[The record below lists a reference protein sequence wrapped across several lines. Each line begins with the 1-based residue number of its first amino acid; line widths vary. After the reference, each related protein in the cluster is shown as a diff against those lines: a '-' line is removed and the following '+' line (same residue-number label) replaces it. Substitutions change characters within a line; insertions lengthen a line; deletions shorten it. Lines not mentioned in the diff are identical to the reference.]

1 MLTVSVPSF
10 FSSIEMKNTQ
20 IKRIGLVAQLWIVV
34 ALFGLAVPAE
44 AYAVPESSCGQSV
57 ELVAESSEHVGVGG
71 AGQPDTL
78 SALPIASS
86 DAHQVQGEAE
96 SDHHAIAKSHES
108 LGATWR
114 NAVQSILSWD
124 MWRLILGGLRTTVII
139 FIFAAI
145 AAILLGALL
154 AYLAISHK
162 WPWFYKPLS
171 WFVTTVHDIPS
182 VALMMFFYYVI
193 FAGEMNGVVVSII
206 ALGVYTSGSLA
217 KIFKIHILQVGPGQ
231 IEAGRALGMTTR
243 QCYRYIV
250 LPQAVKSMLPL
261 VVADL
266 KVQLRATSYAG
277 YIAQQDLIK
286 AVFAVREQYAD
297 TFLPLIIV
305 SIMYLILSW
314 MIAQVIQFLYV
325 KYFKYD

>member
-1 MLTVSVPSF
+1 
-10 FSSIEMKNTQ
+10 MKIPQ
-20 IKRIGLVAQLWIVV
+20 IQKIGLVAHLWI
-34 ALFGLAVPAE
+34 AIAIFGLALPAE
-44 AYAVPESSCGQSV
+44 AYAVPESGREQAAQ
-57 ELVAESSEHVGVGG
+57 LVVESSENAGVEV
-71 AGQPDTL
+71 AGQSDTL
-78 SALPIASS
+78 PAIGVVSS
-86 DAHQVQGEAE
+86 EIHAAE
-96 SDHHAIAKSHES
+96 DKAEGDHRVVKSHES
-108 LGATWR
+108 LGEQWR
-114 NAVQSILSWD
+114 NAVQSVLSWD

-154 AYLAISHK
+154 TYLAISHK
-162 WPWFYKPLS
+162 WPWLYKPLS

-261 VVADL
+261 VIADL

-277 YIAQQDLIK
+277 YIAQKDLIK

-314 MIAQVIQFLYV
+314 MIAQVIQSLYV
-325 KYFKYD
+325 KFFKYD

>member
-1 MLTVSVPSF
+1 
-10 FSSIEMKNTQ
+10 MKIPQ
-20 IKRIGLVAQLWIVV
+20 VKKIGLVAQLWI
-34 ALFGLAVPAE
+34 AIAIFGLALPAE
-44 AYAVPESSCGQSV
+44 AYAAPESGREQSAQ
-57 ELVAESSEHVGVGG
+57 LVAVSSENADAEV
-71 AGQPDTL
+71 AEQSDTL
-78 SALPIASS
+78 PAIGVVSS
-86 DAHQVQGEAE
+86 EIQPAEDKAE
-96 SDHHAIAKSHES
+96 SDHRVVKSHES
-108 LGATWR
+108 LGKQWR
-114 NAVQSILSWD
+114 NALQSILSWD

-154 AYLAISHK
+154 TYLAISHK
-162 WPWFYKPLS
+162 WPWLYKPLS

-261 VVADL
+261 VIADL

-277 YIAQQDLIK
+277 YIAQKDLIK

-325 KYFKYD
+325 KFFKYD

>member
-1 MLTVSVPSF
+1 
-10 FSSIEMKNTQ
+10 MKIPQ
-20 IKRIGLVAQLWIVV
+20 IKKIGLVAHLWIAV
-34 ALFGLAVPAE
+34 AIFGLALPAE
-44 AYAVPESSCGQSV
+44 AYAAPESGREQSAQ
-57 ELVAESSEHVGVGG
+57 LVAVSSENADAEV
-71 AGQPDTL
+71 AEQSDTL
-78 SALPIASS
+78 PAIGVVSS
-86 DAHQVQGEAE
+86 EIQPAE
-96 SDHHAIAKSHES
+96 DKAEGDHHAVAKSHES
-108 LGATWR
+108 LGKQWC

-154 AYLAISHK
+154 TYLAISHK
-162 WPWFYKPLS
+162 WPWLYKPLS

-261 VVADL
+261 VIADL

-277 YIAQQDLIK
+277 YIAQKDLIK

-314 MIAQVIQFLYV
+314 MIAQVIQSLYV
-325 KYFKYD
+325 KFFKYD

>member
-1 MLTVSVPSF
+1 
-10 FSSIEMKNTQ
+10 MKIPQ
-20 IKRIGLVAQLWIVV
+20 IKKIGLVAHLWI
-34 ALFGLAVPAE
+34 AIAIFGLALPAE
-44 AYAVPESSCGQSV
+44 AYAVPESGREQAAQ
-57 ELVAESSEHVGVGG
+57 LVVESSENAGVEV
-71 AGQPDTL
+71 AGQSDTL
-78 SALPIASS
+78 PAIGVVSS
-86 DAHQVQGEAE
+86 EIHAAE
-96 SDHHAIAKSHES
+96 DKAEGDHRVVKSHES
-108 LGATWR
+108 LDKRWR
-114 NAVQSILSWD
+114 NAVQSVLSWD

-154 AYLAISHK
+154 TYLAISHK
-162 WPWFYKPLS
+162 WPWLYKPLS

-261 VVADL
+261 VIADL

-277 YIAQQDLIK
+277 YIAQKDLIK

-314 MIAQVIQFLYV
+314 MIAQVIQSLYV
-325 KYFKYD
+325 KFFKYD

>member
-1 MLTVSVPSF
+1 
-10 FSSIEMKNTQ
+10 MKNTQ

-34 ALFGLAVPAE
+34 ALFGLAVPTE
-44 AYAVPESSCGQSV
+44 AYAVPESSCGRSV
-57 ELVAESSEHVGVGG
+57 ELAAVSSEHSGVGV

-78 SALPIASS
+78 SAIPVASS
-86 DAHQVQGEAE
+86 DAHQGQGEAE
-96 SDHHAIAKSHES
+96 SDHHAVAKPHES

-162 WPWFYKPLS
+162 WPWLYKPLS

-193 FAGEMNGVVVSII
+193 FAGQMNGVVVSII

-277 YIAQQDLIK
+277 YIAQKDLIK

>member
-1 MLTVSVPSF
+1 
-10 FSSIEMKNTQ
+10 MKNTQ
-20 IKRIGLVAQLWIVV
+20 IKRIGLVAQLWI
-34 ALFGLAVPAE
+34 AIAIFGLALPAE
-44 AYAVPESSCGQSV
+44 AYAAPESGREQAAQLAAVSSENADAEVAGQSDTLPAIGV
-57 ELVAESSEHVGVGG
+57 VSSEIH
-71 AGQPDTL
+71 A
-78 SALPIASS
+78 
-86 DAHQVQGEAE
+86 AE
-96 SDHHAIAKSHES
+96 DKAEGDHRVVKSHES
-108 LGATWR
+108 LGKQWR
-114 NAVQSILSWD
+114 NAVQSVLSWD

-154 AYLAISHK
+154 TYLAISHK
-162 WPWFYKPLS
+162 WPWLYKPLS

-261 VVADL
+261 VIADL

-277 YIAQQDLIK
+277 YIAQKDLIK

-314 MIAQVIQFLYV
+314 MIAQVIQSLYV
-325 KYFKYD
+325 KFFKYD

>member
-1 MLTVSVPSF
+1 MSVPSF
-10 FSSIEMKNTQ
+10 FSSIEMKIPQ
-20 IKRIGLVAQLWIVV
+20 VKKIGLVARLWI
-34 ALFGLAVPAE
+34 AIAIFGLALPAE
-44 AYAVPESSCGQSV
+44 AYAAPESGREQSAQ
-57 ELVAESSEHVGVGG
+57 LVAESSENAGAEV

-78 SALPIASS
+78 PAIGVVSS
-86 DAHQVQGEAE
+86 EIHAAE
-96 SDHHAIAKSHES
+96 DKAEGDHRVVKSHES

-114 NAVQSILSWD
+114 NAVQSVLSWD

-154 AYLAISHK
+154 TYLAISHK
-162 WPWFYKPLS
+162 WPWLYKPLS

-261 VVADL
+261 VIADL

-277 YIAQQDLIK
+277 YIAQKDLIK

-314 MIAQVIQFLYV
+314 MIAQVIQSLYV
-325 KYFKYD
+325 KFFKYD

>member
-1 MLTVSVPSF
+1 
-10 FSSIEMKNTQ
+10 
-20 IKRIGLVAQLWIVV
+20 
-34 ALFGLAVPAE
+34 
-44 AYAVPESSCGQSV
+44 
-57 ELVAESSEHVGVGG
+57 
-71 AGQPDTL
+71 
-78 SALPIASS
+78 
-86 DAHQVQGEAE
+86 
-96 SDHHAIAKSHES
+96 
-108 LGATWR
+108 
-114 NAVQSILSWD
+114 
-124 MWRLILGGLRTTVII
+124 
-139 FIFAAI
+139 
-145 AAILLGALL
+145 
-154 AYLAISHK
+154 
-162 WPWFYKPLS
+162 
-171 WFVTTVHDIPS
+171 
-182 VALMMFFYYVI
+182 MMFFYYVI

-261 VVADL
+261 VIADL

-277 YIAQQDLIK
+277 YIAQKDLIK

-314 MIAQVIQFLYV
+314 MIAQVIQSLYV
-325 KYFKYD
+325 KFFKYD

>member
-20 IKRIGLVAQLWIVV
+20 IKRIGLVAQLWI
-34 ALFGLAVPAE
+34 AIAIFGLALPAE
-44 AYAVPESSCGQSV
+44 AYAAPESGREQAAQLAAVSSENADAEVAGQSDTLPAIGV
-57 ELVAESSEHVGVGG
+57 VSSEIH
-71 AGQPDTL
+71 A
-78 SALPIASS
+78 
-86 DAHQVQGEAE
+86 AE
-96 SDHHAIAKSHES
+96 DKAEGDHRVVKSHES
-108 LGATWR
+108 LGKQWR
-114 NAVQSILSWD
+114 NAVQSVLSWD

-154 AYLAISHK
+154 TYLAISHK
-162 WPWFYKPLS
+162 WPWLYKPLS

-261 VVADL
+261 VIADL

-277 YIAQQDLIK
+277 YIAQKDLIK

-314 MIAQVIQFLYV
+314 MIAQVIQSLYV
-325 KYFKYD
+325 KFFKYD

>member
-1 MLTVSVPSF
+1 
-10 FSSIEMKNTQ
+10 MKIPQ
-20 IKRIGLVAQLWIVV
+20 IKKIGLVAQLCIAV
-34 ALFGLAVPAE
+34 AIFGLALPAE
-44 AYAVPESSCGQSV
+44 AYAAPESGREQSV
-57 ELVAESSEHVGVGG
+57 KLVAVSSENAGVEV
-71 AGQPDTL
+71 AKQSDTL
-78 SALPIASS
+78 SANGSVSS
-86 DAHQVQGEAE
+86 EIHAAEDKAE
-96 SDHHAIAKSHES
+96 SDHQVDKSHES
-108 LGATWR
+108 LGEQWR
-114 NAVQSILSWD
+114 NALQSILSWD

-154 AYLAISHK
+154 TYLAISHK
-162 WPWFYKPLS
+162 WPWLYKPLS

-261 VVADL
+261 VIADL

-277 YIAQQDLIK
+277 YIAQKDLIK

-314 MIAQVIQFLYV
+314 MIAQVIQSLYV
-325 KYFKYD
+325 KFFKYD

>member
-1 MLTVSVPSF
+1 
-10 FSSIEMKNTQ
+10 MKIPQ
-20 IKRIGLVAQLWIVV
+20 IKKIGLVAQLWI
-34 ALFGLAVPAE
+34 AIAIFGLALPAE
-44 AYAVPESSCGQSV
+44 AYAAPESGREQAAQFV
-57 ELVAESSEHVGVGG
+57 VESSENAG
-71 AGQPDTL
+71 AEVAEQTDTL
-78 SALPIASS
+78 PAIGVVSS
-86 DAHQVQGEAE
+86 EIHAAE
-96 SDHHAIAKSHES
+96 DKSEGDHRVVKSHKS
-108 LGATWR
+108 LGKQWR
-114 NAVQSILSWD
+114 NAVQSVLSWD

-154 AYLAISHK
+154 TYLAISHK
-162 WPWFYKPLS
+162 WPWLYKPLS

-261 VVADL
+261 VIADL

-277 YIAQQDLIK
+277 YIAQKDLIK

-314 MIAQVIQFLYV
+314 MIAQVIQSLYV
-325 KYFKYD
+325 KFFKYD

>member
-1 MLTVSVPSF
+1 
-10 FSSIEMKNTQ
+10 MKIPH
-20 IKRIGLVAQLWIVV
+20 IKKIGLVAHLWIAV
-34 ALFGLAVPAE
+34 AIFGLALPAE
-44 AYAVPESSCGQSV
+44 AYAAPESGREQAAQ
-57 ELVAESSEHVGVGG
+57 LVAESSENAGVEV

-78 SALPIASS
+78 PAIPVASS
-86 DAHQVQGEAE
+86 DTHQVQGEAE
-96 SDHHAIAKSHES
+96 SDRHAIAKSHES
-108 LGATWR
+108 LGKQWR
-114 NAVQSILSWD
+114 NALQSVLSWD

-154 AYLAISHK
+154 TYLAISHK
-162 WPWFYKPLS
+162 WPWLYKPLS

-261 VVADL
+261 VIADL

-277 YIAQQDLIK
+277 YIAQKDLIK

-314 MIAQVIQFLYV
+314 MIAQVIQSLYV
-325 KYFKYD
+325 KFFKYD

>member
-1 MLTVSVPSF
+1 
-10 FSSIEMKNTQ
+10 MKIPQ
-20 IKRIGLVAQLWIVV
+20 VKKIGLVARLWI
-34 ALFGLAVPAE
+34 AIAIFGLALPAE
-44 AYAVPESSCGQSV
+44 AYAAPESGREQSAQ
-57 ELVAESSEHVGVGG
+57 LVAESSENAGAEV

-78 SALPIASS
+78 PAIGVVSS
-86 DAHQVQGEAE
+86 EIHAAE
-96 SDHHAIAKSHES
+96 DKAEGDHRVVKSHES

-114 NAVQSILSWD
+114 NAVQSVLSWD

-154 AYLAISHK
+154 TYLAISHK
-162 WPWFYKPLS
+162 WPWLYKPLS

-261 VVADL
+261 VIADL

-277 YIAQQDLIK
+277 YIAQKDLIK

-325 KYFKYD
+325 KFFKYD